1 MTSSNQISLIP
12 INNRA
17 AKFEIDKEY
26 TIKLHSMSVWTDGD
40 VRLMCSIDPLLHT
53 ADTPGNPPPQIDYES
68 QEFQDELQ
76 EILDDTATEGDGH
89 WRPGNLIHH
98 LRKRG
103 YKLVYADK
111 EE

>member
-1 MTSSNQISLIP
+1 MSSNNQISLIVTSYK
-12 INNRA
+12 A
-17 AKFEIDKEY
+17 EKLEIDMTY
-26 TIKLHSMSVWTDGD
+26 I
-40 VRLMCSIDPLLHT
+40 LHT
-53 ADTPGNPPPQIDYES
+53 HSVDVWLDGEIRVYGSLNPLPQPLPSLGNPPPTLDYES

-89 WRPGNLIHH
+89 WRPGNLIHY